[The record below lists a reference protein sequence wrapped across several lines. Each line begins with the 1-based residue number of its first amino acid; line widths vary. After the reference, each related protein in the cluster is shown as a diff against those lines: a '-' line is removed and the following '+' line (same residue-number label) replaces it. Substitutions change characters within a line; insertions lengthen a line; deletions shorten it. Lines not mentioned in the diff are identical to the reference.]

1 MEIKMNFYGLLMG
14 SIMILVVGLGHV
26 MVIKWEYYWGSKT
39 WPGMLAIGL
48 LMVVIS
54 IFTKNIFL
62 SGSLGILGATLLWS
76 VYELVKQRKRVEK
89 GLFPRN
95 PKRKT

>member
-1 MEIKMNFYGLLMG
+1 MNFYGLVMG
-14 SIMILVVGLGHV
+14 IVMIVAVGLGHV

-48 LMVVIS
+48 LSVILS
-54 IFTKNIFL
+54 FFTGNVFL

-76 VYELVKQRKRVEK
+76 VHELVKQRKRVES
-89 GLFPRN
+89 GLFPKN

>member
-48 LMVVIS
+48 LMVIIS